1 MLLRLSDP
9 VLETVG
15 VPALLAAQVNKEVR
29 GPGRVLGR
37 HVPHDAERVARH
49 LANLDVAWG
58 GKGGIHLGR
67 LPLKLR
73 RMRGDGGGWS
83 G

>member
-9 VLETVG
+9 VLEAVG
-15 VPALLAAQVNKEVR
+15 VPALLAAQVDEEMR

-37 HVPHDAERVARH
+37 HVPHDAEGVARH
-49 LANLDVAWG
+49 LANLDVAWSG
-58 GKGGIHLGR
+58 EGGIHLGR
-67 LPLKLR
+67 LTLKLR
-73 RMRGDGGGWS
+73 GMRREGGGGS